1 MPAPHPFLR
10 SLGPHGGLHGIDSL
24 SLREDEIFIKTRV
37 GRDESRRSDSTI
49 PRRLRTL
56 LTVVDGRRSVGAL
69 RAAIHTYR
77 GLDDSLD
84 MLHRMGFIEPLPER
98 WDIG

>member
-1 MPAPHPFLR
+1 MSSVTDLMRQIASAEPAVLRDDVIFL
-10 SLGPHGGLHGIDSL
+10 
-24 SLREDEIFIKTRV
+24 KTRL

-56 LTVVDGRRSVGAL
+56 LSLVDGRRTVVDLRFAL
-69 RAAIHTYR
+69 HSYR
-77 GLDDSLD
+77 GVEDALD

-98 WDIG
+98 WDLG

>member
-1 MPAPHPFLR
+1 MSSVTDLVRQIASAEPAVLRDDVIFL
-10 SLGPHGGLHGIDSL
+10 
-24 SLREDEIFIKTRV
+24 KTRL

-56 LTVVDGRRSVGAL
+56 LSLVDGRRTVVDLRFAL
-69 RAAIHTYR
+69 HSYR
-77 GLDDSLD
+77 GVDDSLD

-98 WDIG
+98 WDLG